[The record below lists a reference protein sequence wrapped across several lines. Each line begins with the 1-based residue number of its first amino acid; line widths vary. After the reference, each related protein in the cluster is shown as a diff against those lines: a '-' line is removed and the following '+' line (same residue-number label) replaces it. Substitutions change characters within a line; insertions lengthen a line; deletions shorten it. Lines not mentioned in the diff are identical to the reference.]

1 MRIGARNW
9 GWRRPRCLAPAFTLP
24 LLLVPLSRLT
34 ALLAVALIAQRLPA
48 QDSTSSPRRPPSE
61 PAPQQPAVQI
71 NGLLQVWYLDGH
83 TVTNAHD
90 TYRIRRADIKLSGVI
105 TPRVRWHISL
115 DGAKALNLNK
125 TSDSSALK
133 DVSVDQRSRIL
144 QEASININVL
154 PDLRVDVGQQI
165 IPLSYEGV
173 TAASQIETIE
183 RTMFIAERT
192 RGGGISDVRDIGAEG
207 RGSIVNG
214 FVDYQIGV
222 FNEFGDSQ
230 NSTDQNDQKA
240 TIGRVA
246 IHVPFLSALQLG
258 ASGGTEGGS
267 PEQRHERAGGEAQFR
282 NKWITLRS
290 EVMGARD
297 GSIRR
302 LGYYGLGAIRP
313 RTDVELVGRWD
324 YWDPDLHNETGPAD
338 AAEREIVGGAS
349 YFIESGATRLAAN
362 IVRSTFPSGKMPS
375 STLLLLGLQV
385 VW

>member
-1 MRIGARNW
+1 
-9 GWRRPRCLAPAFTLP
+9 
-24 LLLVPLSRLT
+24 V
-34 ALLAVALIAQRLPA
+34 ALLAQRLRA
-48 QDSTSSPRRPPSE
+48 QDTTSTPRRPSNDS
-61 PAPQQPAVQI
+61 APQAPAVQI

-83 TVTNAHD
+83 TVTNPHD

-105 TPRVRWHISL
+105 SSRVRWHISL
-115 DGAKALNLNK
+115 DGAKVFNLNK
-125 TSDSSALK
+125 TTTSSSADSSTLK

-144 QEASININVL
+144 QEASIAVNVL

-207 RGSIVNG
+207 RGSLVNG

-246 IHVPFLSALQLG
+246 IHVPFLSALELG

-267 PEQRHERAGGEAQFR
+267 TQQRHERAGGEAQFR
-282 NKWITLRS
+282 NNWLTLRS

-297 GSIRR
+297 ASVRR

-313 RTDVELVGRWD
+313 RSDVELVGRWD

-362 IVRSTFPSGKMPS
+362 VVRSTFPSGKVPA
-375 STLLLLGLQV
+375 STMLLLGLQV